1 MGDESFWGRNMDEC
15 MRIYHEKER
24 AALQIRKPIVYGT
37 ALYLLFLVVRSLIQ
51 AWAYNRRR
59 EVDPDMR
66 ETFEAFNMLMRQIRR
81 GLKST
86 SRGRGGEHHED

>member
-1 MGDESFWGRNMDEC
+1 M
-15 MRIYHEKER
+15 
-24 AALQIRKPIVYGT
+24 
-37 ALYLLFLVVRSLIQ
+37 YLLFLVVRSLIQ